1 MTPRQN
7 NLTNEAS
14 LPLDNSTSACQT
26 VKQSVCSQI
35 IKMVI
40 RVKKE
45 RQFDL
50 RTYDIVD
57 THKNI

>member
-1 MTPRQN
+1 
-7 NLTNEAS
+7 
-14 LPLDNSTSACQT
+14 
-26 VKQSVCSQI
+26 
-35 IKMVI
+35 MVI

-57 THKNI
+57 THKNMYTIDKVILHTPRIAQIIQEKKIPI